1 MKKFSFAVLS
11 LLVLASMPARA
22 EDIKIDIKDYM
33 FSPNKV
39 TVTPGTKI
47 TWVNHDDVPHTIA
60 DKNKRFRSS
69 ALDTDE
75 SYSYTFT
82 APGTYEYFCTL
93 HPQML
98 ATIIVAAPAAGT
110 TKK

>member
-11 LLVLASMPARA
+11 LLVLASIPAQA
-22 EDIKIDIKDYM
+22 EDMKIDITNYM
-33 FSPNKV
+33 FTPNKV

-47 TWVNHDDVPHTIA
+47 TWVNHDEVPHTIA
-60 DKNKRFRSS
+60 DKDKKFRSS
-69 ALDTDE
+69 ALDTNDI
-75 SYSYTFT
+75 YSYTFT
-82 APGTYEYFCTL
+82 TPGTYQYFCTL